1 MEFPACSDLTE
12 SLKVSSWL
20 RLDVWL
26 SGMCSASCIGQP
38 INGISRMDAFDTYFS
53 GRGTKPVS
61 VRMSRKEA
69 WLGAYTHAPSGR
81 FLPMVALGLGTRVR
95 DGGRVHSSGAGVLYA
110 HHKRSVA
117 AHRHRYERP
126 AANNRI
132 DTAARPCL
140 RRIVGGLRVEPR
152 AQDGQLHGNSCKE
165 DGNTHPQTDC
175 RDGLAAWQSDGE
187 LRHGHRRG
195 HAGFCC
201 AGFCGAGFCTLAC

>member
-1 MEFPACSDLTE
+1 MGTPARMAILKGPRLKGCNTPLSEREPSGKATMEFPACSDLTE

-81 FLPMVALGLGTRVR
+81 FSTPTT
-95 DGGRVHSSGAGVLYA
+95 SG
-110 HHKRSVA
+110 
-117 AHRHRYERP
+117 
-126 AANNRI
+126 
-132 DTAARPCL
+132 
-140 RRIVGGLRVEPR
+140 
-152 AQDGQLHGNSCKE
+152 
-165 DGNTHPQTDC
+165 
-175 RDGLAAWQSDGE
+175 
-187 LRHGHRRG
+187 
-195 HAGFCC
+195 
-201 AGFCGAGFCTLAC
+201 